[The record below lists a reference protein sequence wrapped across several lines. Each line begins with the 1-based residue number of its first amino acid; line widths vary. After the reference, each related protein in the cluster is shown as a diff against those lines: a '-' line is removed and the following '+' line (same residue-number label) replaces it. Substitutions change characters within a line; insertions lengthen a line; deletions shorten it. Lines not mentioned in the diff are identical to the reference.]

1 MKKKALL
8 LFMLVIVA
16 AGAMAQTVQW
26 TKVVGGGISYMS
38 RNVSGGIDSEDQ
50 KYTDFSFTPSFGL
63 FVADQALVGIN
74 VSFSSGKGP
83 DFFGVSTEYSS
94 FGVGPYFRY
103 YKHTSNEN
111 FAFFGQVSVMF
122 SSGSSTDYLDNEIK
136 YSAVEAAVSPGFTY
150 FVNEHWGAEL
160 WFRGIAF
167 ISSDPNKDADDD
179 NETVFQFNINSL
191 SPSIGIRY
199 YF

>member
-8 LFMLVIVA
+8 LIALMA
-16 AGAMAQTVQW
+16 ATGSTIAQTVQW

-38 RNVSGGIDSEDQ
+38 RKVPGGIDGEDQ
-50 KYTDFSFTPSFGL
+50 KYTDFSFMPSFGL

-74 VSFSSGKGP
+74 VNFTSSKGP
-83 DFFGVSTEYSS
+83 DVFGIDTEYTS
-94 FGVGPYFRY
+94 FGVGPFFRY

-122 SSGSSTDYLDNEIK
+122 TSGSGTDYLDNETKFGSI
-136 YSAVEAAVSPGFTY
+136 EAAVSPGFTY

-167 ISSDPNKDADDD
+167 ISNDPDKDTDD
-179 NETVFQFNINSL
+179 NTQTIFQFNINSL